1 MTRARLAERLA
12 ARAAGRVLPA
22 SLDAE
27 SGAGAGD
34 SDGAA
39 AREAAVLASLV
50 DRAGGMTVLL
60 TRRAEGLRDHPGQIC
75 FPGGRAAPGDRGPE
89 DTALRETEEEIGL
102 PRRRVEIIG
111 RLDACLTGTG
121 FRVAPVVGAI
131 SEPFALDELALDE
144 REVAEA
150 FEVPLAFLADP
161 ANRARRAAVAQ
172 GKRREF
178 WVIAYGDRYIWGATA
193 RIVVDLSDVLG
204 DGQ

>member
-12 ARAAGRVLPA
+12 ARGAGRVLPA

-27 SGAGAGD
+27 SDSGAGPGG
-34 SDGAA
+34 GAV
-39 AREAAVLASLV
+39 REAAVLAPLI
-50 DRAGGMTVLL
+50 DRAGGMSVLL
-60 TRRAEGLRDHPGQIC
+60 TRRAESLRDHPGQIC
-75 FPGGRAAPGDRGPE
+75 FPGGRAAPGDRDPV

-102 PRRRVEIIG
+102 PRRRVEVMG
-111 RLDACLTGTG
+111 RLNACVTGTG

-131 SEPFALDELALDE
+131 SEPFALDELTLDA

-150 FEVPLAFLADP
+150 FEVPLAFLLDP

-172 GKRREF
+172 GRRRTF

-193 RIVVDLSDVLG
+193 RIAVNMAEILG
-204 DGQ
+204 GER